1 MIVYHKPNEF
11 SRMEIYPDALRDE
24 DVAFCGSIVVLND
37 NRIFRNGKEITVNEL
52 LQEAHGLIGACRVL
66 LENKVDS

>member
-1 MIVYHKPNEF
+1 
-11 SRMEIYPDALRDE
+11 MEIYPDAMHDE

-37 NRIFRNGKEITVNEL
+37 NRIFRNGKEITVDGL

-66 LENKVDS
+66 LENKI